1 MQTNIEQKEN
11 ELLKNLLKDKKKT
24 AVRVSD
30 CLLEEVD
37 KLTDE
42 RQDWVNLA
50 VLEKIAR
57 ETNS

>member
-30 CLLEEVD
+30 CLLDEVD

>member
-37 KLTDE
+37 KITDE

-57 ETNS
+57 ETGS

>member
-57 ETNS
+57 ETES

>member
-30 CLLEEVD
+30 CLIQEVD

>member
-11 ELLKNLLKDKKKT
+11 ELLKNLLKDKRKT

-30 CLLEEVD
+30 CLLAEVD